1 MLLSQVAFLRCAA
14 SQAKTRRV
22 SRERVIHKEGQ
33 QREGDS
39 QVHKAKERRWGDKSP
54 KSTSRKARGSG
65 VYGIKTKDA
74 G

>member
-14 SQAKTRRV
+14 SQAKTWRV
-22 SRERVIHKEGQ
+22 SRERVIH
-33 QREGDS
+33 S

-54 KSTSRKARGSG
+54 KSASRKARGSG